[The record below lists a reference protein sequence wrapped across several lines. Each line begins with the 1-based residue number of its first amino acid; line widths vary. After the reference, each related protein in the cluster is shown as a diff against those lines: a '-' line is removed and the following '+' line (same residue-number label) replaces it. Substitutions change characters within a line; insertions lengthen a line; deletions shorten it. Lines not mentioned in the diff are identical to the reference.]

1 MHSGPGRRHRRPRQR
16 DDRSQR
22 RVEPVEELDPVEEAA
37 RRVRELEDQLL
48 KKDRFLAEQA
58 KRLAKNGVS
67 VELDSDND
75 SYLEENSG
83 HMSPIRIGV
92 SRRRSQSSSSANN
105 YRNSPPH
112 NYQNNHQPYSGYQFE
127 PPQNDSNQF
136 YYENTDYQNFDPRP
150 PQFYRDDQDVRV
162 EEMPKW
168 PMHNSPSPQRHI
180 PEQQRSFSPTP
191 AWRHQQDIQ
200 VDPMPIFPMNGEN
213 PEQSIQ
219 LRREDMRRMQ
229 YQVIAEQAE
238 QAEIESRAA
247 HEKRMEEKKKAQR
260 EREEKREAR
269 HHIGKLRNEVVQ
281 EMRDKERERD
291 LKRREAEREKR
302 HAQKKREE
310 EEAAAKRREAR
321 RKEEDNRKRAETDE
335 YFLQCLIPA
344 IGKLECQSTR
354 IEGKNPVEYV
364 SKCHAVNI
372 PKEILYGSKISETK
386 GDSYKGAISN
396 YVDKLTGLGVVDT
409 RTRGLMKRIEKLPKF
424 LAELV
429 EPLCDDIAIY
439 GTQISVTDAVDMR
452 SKFDKFAKEKCSEFW
467 KNLDNREKLDDF
479 LRRYDRKRNP
489 TRSRSRDRKR
499 NCNNR
504 RRSSSRERRP
514 PSLSSEEQLKQLF
527 ATTGNGITPTPNALL
542 NQNPLPSFQTA
553 PPNNFVSQ
561 QSGVP
566 SLLSMPLV
574 PPPHTSQPMG
584 SYMQPPPVAFPTQS
598 PFDHQPMNGY
608 AQYQQQPMMQQQVF
622 NSQPPPCAPGFPP
635 NISAYDDE
643 AALLDEIYS

>member
-92 SRRRSQSSSSANN
+92 SRRRSPSSSSANN
-105 YRNSPPH
+105 YRNSPPR

-396 YVDKLTGLGVVDT
+396 YVDKLAGLGVVDT
-409 RTRGLMKRIEKLPKF
+409 RTRGLMKRIE
-424 LAELV
+424 
-429 EPLCDDIAIY
+429 
-439 GTQISVTDAVDMR
+439 
-452 SKFDKFAKEKCSEFW
+452 
-467 KNLDNREKLDDF
+467 
-479 LRRYDRKRNP
+479 
-489 TRSRSRDRKR
+489 
-499 NCNNR
+499 
-504 RRSSSRERRP
+504 
-514 PSLSSEEQLKQLF
+514 
-527 ATTGNGITPTPNALL
+527 
-542 NQNPLPSFQTA
+542 NPLPSFQTA

-608 AQYQQQPMMQQQVF
+608 AQYQQQSMMQQHVF